1 MFGTVPS
8 KTDTGKDEE
17 NNERKALSDCKAIY
31 EDYTVVELCYAQ
43 TSVCTPSNT
52 GNESLL

>member
-1 MFGTVPS
+1 VFGTVPS